1 MSNVQM
7 LMVVSTIL
15 KNISWDDYSQYMENI
30 KCSKLPISQMLMVK
44 HLDLTIKYMWT
55 LIMNQLVGYIVKY
68 CKLYH
73 LC

>member
-1 MSNVQM
+1 MSNV
-7 LMVVSTIL
+7 
-15 KNISWDDYSQYMENI
+15 
-30 KCSKLPISQMLMVK
+30 QMLMVK

-68 CKLYH
+68 RKLYH